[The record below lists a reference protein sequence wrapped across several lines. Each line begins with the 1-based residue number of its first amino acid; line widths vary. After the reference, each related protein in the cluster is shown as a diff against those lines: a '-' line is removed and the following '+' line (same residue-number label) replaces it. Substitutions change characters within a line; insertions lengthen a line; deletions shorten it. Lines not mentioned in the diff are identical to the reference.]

1 MDHRRFKMTDYY
13 IIKEFGTERTLYQK
27 VTQGLN
33 ETYEDLSNRCME
45 IIIKAEKQFRGN
57 FFFADMSYLRV
68 TNQTHLLES

>member
-1 MDHRRFKMTDYY
+1 MTDYF

-33 ETYEDLSNRCME
+33 ETYDDLSNRCME
-45 IIIKAEKQFRGN
+45 IINKAEKQFRGN